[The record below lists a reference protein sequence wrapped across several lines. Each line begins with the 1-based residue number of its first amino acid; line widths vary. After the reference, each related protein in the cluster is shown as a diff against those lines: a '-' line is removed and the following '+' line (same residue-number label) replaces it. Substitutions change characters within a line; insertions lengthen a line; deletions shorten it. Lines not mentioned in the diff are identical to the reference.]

1 MIQCFICLKK
11 GVCIFMK
18 KTTLLKKLIAGAM
31 ACIMVIPAYMIDS
44 NAQETSEDQPV
55 TISGLANVS
64 AKNEGE
70 YWDYRDWLRLKN
82 EKADNRTTN
91 IPHISDI
98 SETMDYCNP
107 LVSKNFFCIDLNGK
121 EYPAKT
127 TDYKECPTLSQ
138 VDTLTASYGKYLK
151 KNPNIVFSDGATLCA
166 VGEGLRLANGYEGM
180 NTPYNV
186 WTYNGYAPEQNSKH
200 KEAIEKWNKARQILK
215 DFCKKNKNVVYGF
228 AFVVPNVNYSVED
241 INNNNHMSWRDMQGT
256 YVLMYRAVNE
266 GAFKRCKDTSP
277 DYPAFA
283 LSDIEND
290 YDDLDYYNFKT
301 LPNDYSSIS
310 ITVENLAKKPEN
322 SAVFRGFGKDWQ
334 DGVHYLAKGSTK
346 QLSLLQY
353 ESQLYGASHCVT
365 KYDGAIEWTSS
376 NTKVATVSDGL
387 VTAKKAGVATI
398 TAKCNGNIY
407 KYRLSVFTKGKKT
420 TKTTYTS
427 TNCKKI
433 VVRLKD
439 MSGVESV
446 RWNNPYSTNDEYM
459 DSMCRPVMPKFT
471 HAWRLDLD
479 CSTKDGL
486 GETNYIYGTTD
497 TYEKK
502 LSIIIGKGYYKNYA
516 KKLKKGI
523 EFKMNAL
530 VTYKDGSTEK
540 IYYNLVFKK

>member
-1 MIQCFICLKK
+1 
-11 GVCIFMK
+11 MK

-55 TISGLANVS
+55 TISGLVNVS

-151 KNPNIVFSDGATLCA
+151 ENPNIVMGGTLTAATQA
-166 VGEGLRLANGYEGM
+166 LRIVNGYEIDTELLKQAGFHI
-180 NTPYNV
+180 
-186 WTYNGYAPEQNSKH
+186 WTYHGYAPEQNSKH
-200 KEAIEKWNKARQILK
+200 QEAMDKWNEARQVLK
-215 DFCKKNKNVVYGF
+215 EFCKENKYVIYDFAFAVPNINYSKENIKNKNY
-228 AFVVPNVNYSVED
+228 
-241 INNNNHMSWRDMQGT
+241 MSWRDMQGA
-256 YVLMYRAVNE
+256 YVLIYRAATEKN
-266 GAFKRCKDTSP
+266 FKNIAKSELFP
-277 DYPAFA
+277 
-283 LSDIEND
+283 LSEIEFE
-290 YDDLDYYNFKT
+290 DYYFET
-301 LPNDYSSIS
+301 FPNDYSSIS

-365 KYDGAIEWTSS
+365 KYNGVIEWTSS

-427 TNCKKI
+427 TKCKKI

-446 RWNNPYSTNDEYM
+446 RWNNPYSTDDSYV

-471 HAWRLDLD
+471 HAWRLDID

-486 GETNYIYGTTD
+486 RETDYIYGTTD

-523 EFKMNAL
+523 KFKMNAL